1 MNYAKICGMKKSSI
15 NKRSTELSDMT
26 LDRSCPMTL
35 ADQLVERLKAAIVR
49 NRCRPGEVLPG
60 IRKIAETVQ
69 VSEKVVR
76 TAMHRL
82 TAEGWVMPRRHVG
95 PVIAERGSKG
105 ARWRV
110 LYFTHNP
117 YYCYYHE
124 RFIATLR
131 MQLLRE
137 KDGVLLVAVNRY
149 DGINGYIQLEEA
161 LKERWDLI
169 LEGPTVAKS
178 RKMIEASGWPFA
190 TIDDSVYTMPPSV
203 AANCV
208 GRIDM
213 SIGSATSDFVRECA
227 RRNVR
232 SVVQLQCDRGAFD
245 VTERLRIMG
254 VDVRTERTPMGIG
267 PDEVAHDAYAI
278 VDRWFRR
285 DRPRLPDVVFFTDD
299 YVAQG
304 GLLALLRHGIRI
316 PEDVAVVSFA
326 NKGHLPIWDRALTRI
341 EVDPAAHG
349 VAVSQAVQK
358 FLHDG
363 QFQSGLSL
371 GSAWIPGDT
380 F

>member
-1 MNYAKICGMKKSSI
+1 
-15 NKRSTELSDMT
+15 
-26 LDRSCPMTL
+26 MTL
-35 ADQLVERLKAAIVR
+35 ADQLVEQLKAAIVR
-49 NRCRPGEVLPG
+49 NHCRSGEVLPG

-76 TAMHRL
+76 AAMRRL
-82 TAEGWVMPRRHVG
+82 TAEGWIVPRRHVG
-95 PVIAERGSKG
+95 PVVAERGSKG

-124 RFIATLR
+124 RFIAALR

-137 KDGVLLVAVNRY
+137 KGGVLLVAVNRH
-149 DGINGYIQLEEA
+149 DGVNGYLMLEEA
-161 LKERWDLI
+161 LKEHWDLI
-169 LEGPTVAKS
+169 LEGPTVARS

-190 TIDDSVYTMPPSV
+190 TIDDSVYSLPPSV
-203 AANCV
+203 AANSV
-208 GRIDM
+208 GRINM
-213 SIGSATSDFVRECA
+213 SIGSATGDFVRECA

-254 VDVRTERTPMGIG
+254 VDVRTERTPLGLP
-267 PDEVAHDAYAI
+267 PDEVAHGAYAL

-285 DRPRLPDVVFFTDD
+285 GKPRLPDVVFFTDD
-299 YVAQG
+299 YMAQG

-341 EVDPAAHG
+341 EVDPVAHG
-349 VAVSQAVQK
+349 TTVSQAVQK
-358 FLHDG
+358 FLHG
-363 QFQSGLSL
+363 GRFPSGLSL

>member
-1 MNYAKICGMKKSSI
+1 MIGRTGKCLFRNLAVDRNSGI
-15 NKRSTELSDMT
+15 T
-26 LDRSCPMTL
+26 LT
-35 ADQLVERLKAAIVR
+35 DQLVEQLKDAIVKG
-49 NRCRPGEVLPG
+49 NCRPGTVLPG
-60 IRKIAETVQ
+60 IREIATAAG

-76 TAMHRL
+76 TVLRRL
-82 TAEGWVMPRRHVG
+82 ADEGWTHPCRHVG
-95 PVIAERGSKG
+95 SIIAERGAKG

-137 KDGVLLVAVNRY
+137 KGGVLLVAVNRC
-149 DGINGYIQLEEA
+149 DGINGYIQLAEA
-161 LKERWDLI
+161 LKEHWDLI

-190 TIDDSVYTMPPSV
+190 TIADSVYSMPPSE
-203 AANCV
+203 AANYV
-208 GRIDM
+208 GRIDV
-213 SIGSATSDFVRECA
+213 SIGSATGDFVRACA

-232 SVVQLQCDRGAFD
+232 SVVQLQCDRGALD

-254 VDVRTERTPMGIG
+254 VDVRTERTPLGLA
-267 PDEVAHDAYAI
+267 PDEVAHSAYAL

-285 DRPRLPDVVFFTDD
+285 GRPRLPDVAFFTDD
-299 YVAQG
+299 YIAQG

-316 PEDVAVVSFA
+316 PEDLSVVSFA
-326 NKGHLPIWDRALTRI
+326 NKGHLPIWDRELTRV
-341 EVDPAAHG
+341 EVDPVVHG
-349 VAVSQAVQK
+349 VAVAQAVQT
-358 FLHDG
+358 FLRDG
-363 QFQSGLSL
+363 HFPSGLSL
-371 GSAWIPGDT
+371 GSAWVPGET

>member
-1 MNYAKICGMKKSSI
+1 MKKSSTG
-15 NKRSTELSDMT
+15 KRGTELSGIT
-26 LDRSCPMTL
+26 LDQSCPMTL
-35 ADQLVERLKAAIVR
+35 ADQLVERLKATIVR
-49 NRCRPGEVLPG
+49 NRCRPGEVLAG
-60 IRKIAETVQ
+60 IREIAERAQ

-76 TAMHRL
+76 AAMRRL
-82 TAEGWVMPRRHVG
+82 TGEGWIVPRRHVG
-95 PVIAERGSKG
+95 AIVAERGTQG

-137 KDGVLLVAVNRY
+137 KGGVLLVAVNRC

-161 LKERWDLI
+161 LKEHWDLI

-190 TIDDSVYTMPPSV
+190 TIDDSVYSMPPSA

-208 GRIDM
+208 GRIVM
-213 SIGSATSDFVRECA
+213 SIGSAAGDFVRECA

-232 SVVQLQCDRGAFD
+232 SVIQMQCDKGAFD
-245 VTERLRIMG
+245 VTDRLRIMD
-254 VDVRTERTPMGIG
+254 VDVRTERTPMGIS
-267 PDEVAHDAYAI
+267 PDEVAHGTYAI
-278 VDRWFRR
+278 VDGWFGRR
-285 DRPRLPDVVFFTDD
+285 NFRLPDVVFFTDD

-304 GLLALLRHGIRI
+304 GLMALLRHGVRI
-316 PEDVAVVSFA
+316 PEDVSVVSFA
-326 NKGHLPIWDRALTRI
+326 NKGHLPIWDQDLTRV
-341 EVDPAAHG
+341 ELDPVAHG
-349 VAVSQAVQK
+349 IATARAVQT
-358 FLHDG
+358 FLRSG
-363 QFQSGLSL
+363 QFPSGISL
-371 GSAWIPGDT
+371 GSVWHPGET

>member
-1 MNYAKICGMKKSSI
+1 MDR
-15 NKRSTELSDMT
+15 RSTELSGIT

-35 ADQLVERLKAAIVR
+35 ADQLVEQLKATIVR
-49 NRCRPGEVLPG
+49 NRCRPGEVLSG
-60 IRKIAETVQ
+60 IRKIAETAK

-76 TAMHRL
+76 AAIRRL
-82 TAEGWVMPRRHVG
+82 TVEGWVMPRRHVG
-95 PVIAERGSKG
+95 PVIAERGAKG

-137 KDGVLLVAVNRY
+137 KGGVLLMAVNRC

-178 RKMIEASGWPFA
+178 RKMIESSGWPFA
-190 TIDDSVYTMPPSV
+190 TINDSVYTMPPSV

-208 GRIDM
+208 GRIDV

-232 SVVQLQCDRGAFD
+232 SVVQLQCDKGALD

-254 VDVRTERTPMGIG
+254 VDVRTERTPLGLA
-267 PDEVAHDAYAI
+267 PDEVAHGAYAL
-278 VDRWFRR
+278 VDRWFRLGK
-285 DRPRLPDVVFFTDD
+285 PRLPDVVFFTDD

-326 NKGHLPIWDRALTRI
+326 NKGHLPIWYRDLTRI
-341 EVDPAAHG
+341 EIDPAVHG
-349 VAVSQAVQK
+349 TAVSQTVQK
-358 FLHDG
+358 FLRCG
-363 QFQSGLSL
+363 QFPKGLSL
-371 GSAWIPGDT
+371 GSVWMPGDT

>member
-1 MNYAKICGMKKSSI
+1 
-15 NKRSTELSDMT
+15 
-26 LDRSCPMTL
+26 MTL
-35 ADQLVERLKAAIVR
+35 ADQLVERLKATIVR
-49 NRCRPGEVLPG
+49 NRCRPGEVLAG
-60 IRKIAETVQ
+60 IREIAERAH

-76 TAMHRL
+76 AAMRRL
-82 TAEGWVMPRRHVG
+82 TGEGWIVPRRHVG
-95 PVIAERGSKG
+95 SIVAERGTQG

-137 KDGVLLVAVNRY
+137 KGGVLLVSVNRC

-161 LKERWDLI
+161 LKEHWDLI

-190 TIDDSVYTMPPSV
+190 TIDDSVYSMPPSA

-208 GRIDM
+208 GRIVM
-213 SIGSATSDFVRECA
+213 SIGSAAGDFVRECA

-232 SVVQLQCDRGAFD
+232 SVIQMQCDKGAFD
-245 VTERLRIMG
+245 VTDRLRIMD
-254 VDVRTERTPMGIG
+254 VDVRTERTPMGIS
-267 PDEVAHDAYAI
+267 PDEVAHGAYAI
-278 VDRWFRR
+278 VDGWFGRR
-285 DRPRLPDVVFFTDD
+285 NFRLPDVVFFTDD

-304 GLLALLRHGIRI
+304 GLMALLRHGVRI
-316 PEDVAVVSFA
+316 PEDVSVVSFA
-326 NKGHLPIWDRALTRI
+326 NKGHLPIWDQDLTRI
-341 EVDPAAHG
+341 ELDPVAHG
-349 VAVSQAVQK
+349 IATAQAVRT
-358 FLHDG
+358 FLRSG
-363 QFQSGLSL
+363 QFPSGLSL
-371 GSAWIPGDT
+371 GSDWIPGTT